1 MQKMVNANDYI
12 EQTDFVCIASNHSI
26 HEAQPENE
34 KGAKTTK
41 QPKDWNLKR
50 VCSIE
55 RTKHIYVTGVKRLA
69 IECKSENKREK

>member
-1 MQKMVNANDYI
+1 MQKKVNANDYI

-41 QPKDWNLKR
+41 QPKD
-50 VCSIE
+50 
-55 RTKHIYVTGVKRLA
+55 
-69 IECKSENKREK
+69 